1 MEDRM
6 DQLLIDVNDRHGAIT
21 DRHAT
26 IAEEL
31 QAIGKALHLET
42 GTRKSDVYELRELGT
57 PRIDGRSSFLLGRA
71 L

>member
-6 DQLLIDVNDRHGAIT
+6 DQLLIDVNDRHGAT
-21 DRHAT
+21 TGRHAT

-31 QAIGKALHLET
+31 QAIRKALQLEA
-42 GTRKSDVYELRELGT
+42 GTREADVDELRELGT
-57 PRIDGRSSFLLGRA
+57 PRIDGRASFLLGRA